1 MQAVRR
7 ARRPRQAGS
16 AVAGPLAG
24 RMLLLLAVCYL
35 AGCGQRGPLTL
46 PARGG
51 DSTAVPALEAPAE
64 EEDQES
70 GDDGDNQEQS

>member
-1 MQAVRR
+1 
-7 ARRPRQAGS
+7 
-16 AVAGPLAG
+16 
-24 RMLLLLAVCYL
+24 MLLLLAVCYL

-46 PARGG
+46 PARGR